1 MATKECPLCG
11 EPMQRRDT
19 RTTTQIPGN
28 PKPTTYAAQEWFCP
42 DCEYFEEAGV
52 GDED

>member
-1 MATKECPLCG
+1 MTRKECPLCG
-11 EPMQRRDT
+11 ELMTLRDT
-19 RTTTQIPGN
+19 KSTTQIPGN
-28 PKPTTYAAQEWFCP
+28 PKPTVVTVREWFCP